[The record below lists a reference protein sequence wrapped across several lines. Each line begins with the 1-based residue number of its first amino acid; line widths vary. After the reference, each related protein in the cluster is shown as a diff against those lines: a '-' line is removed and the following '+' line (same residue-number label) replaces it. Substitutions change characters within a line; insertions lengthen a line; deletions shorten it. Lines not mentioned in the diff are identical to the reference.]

1 MTPTQQQGAG
11 SGISGLA
18 PLPTGVG
25 GKARQRQPFIWR
37 LQQWLANYLPL
48 ALMALLALFTT
59 WLLRQ
64 APDASTPTERVPLRD
79 VPDYEMR
86 GFELQRFN
94 ADGATQ
100 AWVRG
105 ERLRHYPID
114 DRVLI
119 DRIRLEAR
127 GQDGALLIIEAL
139 TAEGPQDGT
148 RLNMKGEV
156 RARRFAPGADPE
168 KSAPLLELQS
178 TQLLVERDGTRISS
192 KAPTVALSPGQRMEV
207 AGFTYTHSAG
217 TFNFQ
222 GPTRI
227 ELAPTAKR
235 R

>member
-1 MTPTQQQGAG
+1 M
-11 SGISGLA
+11 LA
-18 PLPTGVG
+18 PLSAAAA

-37 LQQWLANYLPL
+37 LQQWLSNYLPL
-48 ALMALLALFTT
+48 AIMALLALFTT

-64 APDASTPTERVPLRD
+64 APSADVPTEGVPLRD
-79 VPDYEMR
+79 APDYEMR

-100 AWVRG
+100 AWLRG
-105 ERLRHYPID
+105 DRLRHYPID

-127 GQDGALLIIEAL
+127 HEDGSLLVAEAL
-139 TAEGPQDGT
+139 TAEGPQDGSE
-148 RLNMKGEV
+148 LQMKGDV
-156 RARRFAPGADPE
+156 RVRRFAPGADAAR
-168 KSAPLLELQS
+168 SAPILELQ
-178 TQLLVERDGTRISS
+178 TQQLLVERDGRRISS
-192 KAPTVALSPGQRMEV
+192 KQPSVALSPGQRMEV
-207 AGFTYTHSAG
+207 AGFTYTHG
-217 TFNFQ
+217 TGALTFK